1 MLLGHKAGL
10 SGNPPQGQRGTM
22 EKLLASGQKIW
33 FSHCEPLDKSPQF
46 PHLLSGDNNPKEQP

>member
-33 FSHCEPLDKSPQF
+33 FSHCEPLDKSP
-46 PHLLSGDNNPKEQP
+46 